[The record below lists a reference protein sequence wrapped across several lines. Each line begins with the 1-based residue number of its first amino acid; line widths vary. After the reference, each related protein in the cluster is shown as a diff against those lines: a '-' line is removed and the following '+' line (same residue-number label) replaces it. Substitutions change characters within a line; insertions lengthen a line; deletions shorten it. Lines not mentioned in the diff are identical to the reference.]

1 MPAGQITCPTMT
13 AATAENSV
21 MLRAV
26 RGFCPW
32 ATAKL
37 VITPAPRHATAS
49 WVVRAG
55 RCSTGSGSIAGSL
68 LGATTQ
74 DLASLPAVDLRYAP
88 QCQLRTRVEAG
99 LARPL
104 LAHCCSASSCSR
116 AVRDSGTS

>member
-1 MPAGQITCPTMT
+1 MT
-13 AATAENSV
+13 AAMAEKSV

-37 VITPAPRHATAS
+37 VITPAPRQATAS

-55 RCSTGSGSIAGSL
+55 RCSTGLGSIAGSL
-68 LGATTQ
+68 LGATAQ
-74 DLASLPAVDLRYAP
+74 GLASLLGVGLRYAP
-88 QCQLRTRVEAG
+88 QCQLRWRVEAG

-116 AVRDSGTS
+116 AVRESGTN